1 MRLLVSCVPY
11 DGGKSGISVYV
22 REVVAALAVQGHE
35 LTLLCEPGEELRL
48 GRETLDDRRGK
59 TSRLASDVP
68 CQIPSISA
76 PRWTRRP
83 ALSMLWHLFVLPF
96 WIRRHRG
103 DFDGFFICAA
113 NRRVCAFYPLPTAA
127 TVHDLAN
134 FHIPGKYSRL
144 RMFYLAHV
152 LPHYAKK
159 AQHLVAVSGATKA
172 DMVKFWHCRAD
183 QVTVLYNG
191 LVVKQ
196 LGGSVVEE
204 RTSPTDQPPNHP
216 TTQPPNHNAILYIS
230 RIEHP
235 GKNHVRLIEAYSRL
249 PRETAAAHPL
259 VIAGSDWKDA
269 EIVHEAAKRSPNAAF
284 IRFTGFVTGEKL
296 AEVWAE
302 AGFYVFPSLF
312 EGFGLSLI
320 EAMAQGIP
328 CACSNNGSLGEIAGD
343 VALTF
348 DPESVD
354 GIAAALARLLDESAA
369 EREARI
375 KRGFEWIKRFSWE
388 DHAKGIVELIGGTL
402 RHETMDEGREQP
414 ARLASR
420 VSCQEVSRL
429 FGISV
434 AKVTQSE
441 AVERIVEFAK
451 RRQGAAFVATLNVDF
466 VANAVSGW
474 PFGGNDELW
483 GYLKDADL
491 VTADGMP
498 IVALSRIL
506 RQPLPERVTGADMV
520 PAILR
525 RCAEEGLSVYVLG
538 GDRDAV
544 EEAFEKSG
552 CLGREMSDGR
562 REESSRPASDVSSQ
576 KQPLR
581 IAGIDPAFVKLDEPQ
596 PEIVE
601 RINAAKPDILFVAL
615 GNPKQE
621 LWMGRNKA
629 KLDVGAMI
637 GVGGTFNFLAGRVK
651 RAPRWMQKSGL
662 EWVYRIVQE
671 PGRLWRRYAY
681 GLVKYSWLSFR
692 SLIGGYR

>member
-1 MRLLVSCVPY
+1 MRLLVSCIPY

-22 REVVAALAVQGHE
+22 REVVRELAAQGHE
-35 LTLLCEPGEELRL
+35 LTLVVEPGVEEGDILRPA
-48 GRETLDDRRGK
+48 R
-59 TSRLASDVP
+59 VVH
-68 CQIPSISA
+68 A
-76 PRWTRRP
+76 PAWTRRP
-83 ALSMLWHLFVLPF
+83 ALSMLWHLFVLPR

-103 DFDGFFICAA
+103 EFDGFVICAA
-113 NRRVCAFYPLPTAA
+113 NRRVCASYPLPTAA

-159 AQHLVAVSGATKA
+159 ARHLVAVSGATKT
-172 DMVKFWHCRAD
+172 DMVKYWHCRAD

-191 LVVKQ
+191 LSRGRDESDQKDKR
-196 LGGSVVEE
+196 GVEGE
-204 RTSPTDQPPNHP
+204 RAIASISSIANIHSSS
-216 TTQPPNHNAILYIS
+216 AILYIS

-269 EIVHEAAKRSPNAAF
+269 EVVHEAAKRSPNAAF

-312 EGFGLSLI
+312 EGFGLSLV
-320 EAMAQGIP
+320 EAMARGVP

-388 DHAKGIVELIGGTL
+388 DHAKGIVELLGERG
-402 RHETMDEGREQP
+402 
-414 ARLASR
+414 
-420 VSCQEVSRL
+420 VSRL
-429 FGISV
+429 FGIPV
-434 AKVTQSE
+434 ARVTEAE

-451 RRQGAAFVATLNVDF
+451 RRHATGDNESRAAFVATLNVDF

-562 REESSRPASDVSSQ
+562 REESSRPASDVSSL

>member
-22 REVVAALAVQGHE
+22 REVVRELAAQGHE

-159 AQHLVAVSGATKA
+159 ARHLVAVSGATRD

-191 LVVKQ
+191 LSRGRDESDQKDKR
-196 LGGSVVEE
+196 GVEGE
-204 RTSPTDQPPNHP
+204 RAIASTSSIANIPSSS
-216 TTQPPNHNAILYIS
+216 AILYIS

-259 VIAGSDWKDA
+259 VLAGADWKDA
-269 EIVHEAAKRSPNAAF
+269 EAVHAAAAASPHAEF
-284 IRFTGFVTGEKL
+284 IRFVGFVPA
-296 AEVWAE
+296 AELERLWSE

-354 GIAAALARLLDESAA
+354 EIAAALARLLDEFAA

-388 DHAKGIVELIGGTL
+388 DHAKGIVELL
-402 RHETMDEGREQP
+402 RERG
-414 ARLASR
+414 
-420 VSCQEVSRL
+420 VSRL
-429 FGISV
+429 FGIPV
-434 AKVTQSE
+434 AKVTESE
-441 AVERIVEFAK
+441 AVERIIAMA
-451 RRQGAAFVATLNVDF
+451 RQHHSPFPVPRSPFVVATLNVDF

-538 GDRDAV
+538 GDMDAV
-544 EEAFEKSG
+544 EEAFGKFG
-552 CLGREMSDGR
+552 V
-562 REESSRPASDVSSQ
+562 ESCG
-576 KQPLR
+576 LR
-581 IAGIDPAFVKLDEPQ
+581 VAGIDPAFVKLDEPQ

-651 RAPRWMQKSGL
+651 RAPKWMQKTGL